1 MKEVEQAT
9 LKLLRDASKFSYPLL
24 LYCGAENSHQPVEK
38 VENLFSQLSS
48 KDKTFKCFPHG
59 YHSLHLDD
67 ECEVIQEESLRWM
80 VARLHGQTFTKLPQ
94 TLKPV
99 NFMPKSGSAL
109 KILLRLVLL
118 FGLAKILK
126 GLYRLLRRNSFK

>member
-1 MKEVEQAT
+1 
-9 LKLLRDASKFSYPLL
+9 
-24 LYCGAENSHQPVEK
+24 
-38 VENLFSQLSS
+38 
-48 KDKTFKCFPHG
+48 
-59 YHSLHLDD
+59 
-67 ECEVIQEESLRWM
+67 M

-126 GLYRLLRRNSFK
+126 ALYRLLRRNSFK